1 MKAWNED
8 LLDELA
14 HSSGAPGLFERIA
27 QAALELGFE
36 RCAYVVRLPLPFAE
50 PSFLTIDNHDPRWRA
65 RYREAGY
72 IHVDPIVQHGVRSCR
87 PLVWSDRVFAQVPAL
102 WSEAQSFGLRVGW
115 SQSCFDPEGAVGVL
129 SLARSREE
137 LTRRELAAKEPS
149 LRWLV
154 SVAHTV
160 LGAAL
165 RKGESTT
172 IAPLSA
178 RERQVL
184 RLTADGLTS
193 AQIGKTLGISIDTA
207 NFHIKSANR
216 KLKVSNRT
224 AAVARAVVLGL
235 LRHPIG

>member
-8 LLDELA
+8 LLDSLA
-14 HSSGAPGLFERIA
+14 HASDGPDLFERIA
-27 QAALELGFE
+27 QAALDLGFE
-36 RCAYVVRLPLPFAE
+36 RCAYAVRLPLPFAE
-50 PSFLTIDNHDPRWRA
+50 PRFLTIDNHDPRWRV

-87 PLVWSDRVFAQVPAL
+87 PVVWSDRVFAEAPAL
-102 WSEAQSFGLRVGW
+102 WSDAQSFGLRVGW

-129 SLARSREE
+129 SLTRSREE
-137 LTRRELAAKEPS
+137 LSRRELGAKEPAM
-149 LRWLV
+149 RWLV

-160 LGAAL
+160 LSAAL
-165 RKGESTT
+165 RQGKSTT
-172 IAPLSA
+172 FAPLSA

-193 AQIGKTLGISIDTA
+193 GQIGKSLGISIDTA
-207 NFHIKSANR
+207 NFHIKRVNR

-224 AAVARAVVLGL
+224 AAVARAAVLGL
-235 LRHPIG
+235 LR